1 MEKVINILLVEDD
14 TVDVMD
20 VQRTLDRVGLY
31 YKMKTAKNGEEAL
44 EWLQSVKDNP
54 ALSPD
59 IILLDLNMP
68 KMNGLEFLQA
78 LRKKQEWR
86 TIKVFVITTS
96 DEKED
101 RQLAGK
107 LGVSGYIV
115 KPLKFNNPSSM
126 DSFNLMIDLM
136 NIKNK

>member
-44 EWLQSVKDNP
+44 EWLQYVKDNP

-68 KMNGLEFLQA
+68 KMNGLEFLQVV
-78 LRKKQEWR
+78 RSKPEWR
-86 TIKVFVITTS
+86 TIKVDI
-96 DEKED
+96 
-101 RQLAGK
+101 R
-107 LGVSGYIV
+107 
-115 KPLKFNNPSSM
+115 
-126 DSFNLMIDLM
+126 
-136 NIKNK
+136 